1 MVYYNPKS
9 IDEAIKLLDSL
20 EKDNLVIL
28 AGGTDVVPKINSR
41 PERSGY
47 FDKPLMDLDNCQ
59 VVYLGDAGLGYIKD
73 ERDKIIVGSMVTMTE
88 LLESDII
95 GRIPVLKEAIANMAG
110 LTIRNTATIGGNVMN
125 ASPAADSVPPL
136 IALGAEAV
144 LASMA
149 GERTV
154 AVEALFDSP
163 GKTTRNENE
172 LLKEL
177 IIPIR
182 PGSASFLKFGR
193 RKAESLSI
201 VNGAAYV
208 EMNGEVC
215 KKAVIAL
222 GAVAPTP
229 LRATEAENAIIG
241 KKMTDENIEAAA
253 DAAAGM
259 TSPINDKRASGE
271 YRKKLVK
278 TLVKRTLGKACQ

>member
-163 GKTTRNENE
+163 GKTMRNENE

-208 EMNGEVC
+208 EMDGEVC
-215 KKAVIAL
+215 KTAVIAL

>member
-163 GKTTRNENE
+163 GKTTRTENE

-208 EMNGEVC
+208 EMDGEVC
-215 KKAVIAL
+215 KTAVIAL

>member
-208 EMNGEVC
+208 EMDGEVC